1 MDAEL
6 IVMLVIGAAALVMAG
21 VGIYTVGKPTN
32 VTGVLEATTAALSDI
47 ERVSGAAREYVL
59 AAEQLWQTGRLEKSN
74 RLYFA
79 VSKLALLFP
88 DMPQSTLEESVEA
101 AVAWVKMAEGKLI
114 TKE

>member
-21 VGIYTVGKPTN
+21 GIYTVGKPTN

-47 ERVSGAAREYVL
+47 ECVRCGTGICTCRRATL
-59 AAEQLWQTGRLEKSN
+59 ADGTVGEIESVCILRCQSLP
-74 RLYFA
+74 
-79 VSKLALLFP
+79 LLFP